1 MKYIIVI
8 DEKDFKDHI
17 EEVIITHNNEEE
29 WKDMI
34 DVEYIKKHMMPMLSR
49 KYLSEDNKTEIEES
63 MDIGY
68 ILGWNTCV
76 DEILGEE

>member
-76 DEILGEE
+76 EELEKC

>member
-17 EEVIITHNNEEE
+17 EEIIITHNNEEE

-34 DVEYIKKHMMPMLSR
+34 DTEYIKKYMKPMISK
-49 KYLSEDNKTEIEES
+49 KYPRGSELFNDYVN
-63 MDIGY
+63 
-68 ILGWNTCV
+68 GWNDCI
-76 DEILGEE
+76 DEVSGER